1 MLLKDFMRAEG
12 LTDAELADK
21 IGGISSFG
29 VRKLRFRSRGPSIR
43 VAARIEEITG
53 GRVGSSDMQPIR
65 KEPMTSAPSP
75 QIPAVA

>member
-1 MLLKDFMRAEG
+1 MLLKDFMRAER
-12 LTDAELADK
+12 LTDAALAEL
-21 IGGISSFG
+21 IGGISAFG

-43 VAARIEEITG
+43 VAARIEEISG

-65 KEPMTSAPSP
+65 KEPTTLAPST